1 MAKHEK
7 AKIDDRK
14 RQLRLLQNPK
24 LSNVQFVLDNDGAAV
39 SANNGILS
47 LKCEY
52 FDAMFRG
59 ECTKVARNRLLLI
72 LSLSP
77 CLMWSDRRLWQCWN
91 GCTAK
96 QPTAENCLGVLA
108 LRIAMAAA
116 SSLRRLCRVALR
128 FVDQANTLQIV
139 GVSGTPALFLR
150 GRYTRRAS
158 LPVNCMLPHDDDKP
172 SSRKCLA
179 ECQDSPEA
187 QSGAAV

>member
-108 LRIAMAAA
+108 LASQWLLPHLFDVCAEWPYALLTRPTPCRLSGSGYPSSLPSRTIHPPCVFTGKLHAA
-116 SSLRRLCRVALR
+116 SR
-128 FVDQANTLQIV
+128 
-139 GVSGTPALFLR
+139 
-150 GRYTRRAS
+150 
-158 LPVNCMLPHDDDKP
+158 
-172 SSRKCLA
+172 
-179 ECQDSPEA
+179 
-187 QSGAAV
+187 